1 MYLVYAVVCALLKSF
16 LKSASYLLTP
26 KHIVISSPP
35 FLSFSL
41 SLFLSSCLPPF
52 LPSSRSLFQGSLRL
66 GSLWNCDS
74 ELTYIPDG
82 GGDQQGQPCILHP
95 SRPPFRPSHPVSHP
109 HVCDWGKGVE
119 LLVASVDKA
128 NEENEGDGGDGGEG
142 GDEKGEGRG
151 RGRLFKG
158 EHALHVVEV
167 LQVRE
172 RERVHC

>member
-1 MYLVYAVVCALLKSF
+1 MHCHIFSPLL
-16 LKSASYLLTP
+16 L
-26 KHIVISSPP
+26 
-35 FLSFSL
+35 
-41 SLFLSSCLPPF
+41 F
-52 LPSSRSLFQGSLRL
+52 LPSSPLLSSFRSLFQGSLRL

-95 SRPPFRPSHPVSHP
+95 GRPPFRPSHPVSHP

-128 NEENEGDGGDGGEG
+128 NEENEGDGGDGGDK
-142 GDEKGEGRG
+142 GDEKGEG

-158 EHALHVVEV
+158 EHALHVVEI

-172 RERVHC
+172 RESP

>member
-1 MYLVYAVVCALLKSF
+1 MYAVVCALLKSF

-95 SRPPFRPSHPVSHP
+95 GRPPFRPSHPVSHP

-128 NEENEGDGGDGGEG
+128 NEENEGDGGDGGDK
-142 GDEKGEGRG
+142 GDEKGEG

-158 EHALHVVEV
+158 EHALHVVEI

-172 RERVHC
+172 RESP